1 MMCVDLKR
9 HFNWL
14 KVAVMAVLAVM
25 VMMFVLTAAGLVLRE
40 LLNYWKSLWRV

>member
-25 VMMFVLTAAGLVLRE
+25 VM
-40 LLNYWKSLWRV
+40 RVQIIRPM